1 MRSTEDS
8 TRRLRGGS
16 VRGGDV
22 TALREELKK
31 KDEEL
36 LASMERISTLERALE
51 RKDEEIELS
60 RGVEA

>member
-1 MRSTEDS
+1 M
-8 TRRLRGGS
+8 
-16 VRGGDV
+16 RGGDV